1 MNEIVAM
8 VGGIVMIGY
17 FFVILIKAHLD
28 GIDIPNTSEFI

>member
-1 MNEIVAM
+1 MNELLMVAM
-8 VGGIVMIGY
+8 GFVLIGH